1 MTNMLILAINPGST
15 STKIAVYRDDQAL
28 FTRSIAHSPQDLE
41 PFADVFDQE
50 EFRYR
55 LVVDTLREAGFDLR
69 FDAVIGRGSLA
80 KPVEGGVYEVSDE
93 MIELTRATVDRHACD
108 LGCIIARHV
117 ANENPGCLCLVADPG
132 SVDELNEWARVTGS
146 PLMPHYCIWHAL
158 NQRAIARRFARERGC
173 RYEDLNLIICH
184 LGGGISIAA
193 HEHGRAVDVNNALN
207 GDGPFSPERAGTLP
221 AGTLVNLCYS
231 GKYTQQEWQR
241 RIAGQA
247 GMSAHL
253 GTNDMR
259 EALRRVSDG
268 DAHARLIVDAMLY
281 HTAKAIAAHGATL
294 RGHVDAILI
303 TGGMAHEQY
312 VIDRLH
318 ERLDWLAPIHVYP
331 GENEMQALAMNAL
344 LALRGELTVKRY

>member
-1 MTNMLILAINPGST
+1 MLILAINPGST
-15 STKIAVYRDDQAL
+15 STKIAVYDDERQI
-28 FTRSIAHSPQDLE
+28 FSCSIAHTPQELAAFD
-41 PFADVFDQE
+41 DVLDQE
-50 EFRYR
+50 GFRYG
-55 LVVDTLREAGFDLR
+55 LVVDKLHEAGFDLR

-80 KPVEGGVYEVSDE
+80 KPVEGGVYEVNE
-93 MIELTRATVDRHACD
+93 RMIKDARETPDRHACD
-108 LGCIIARHV
+108 LGCIIARRV
-117 ANENPGCLCLVADPG
+117 ANLSPGCICLVADPG

-158 NQRAIARRFARERGC
+158 NQRAIARRFASETGR
-173 RYEDLNLIICH
+173 RYEDLDLIVCH

-221 AGTLVNLCYS
+221 AGTLVNMVYS
-231 GKYTQQEWQR
+231 GRYSQAEWQR
-241 RIAGQA
+241 RIAGEA

-253 GTNDMR
+253 GTNDLR
-259 EALRRVSDG
+259 EALRRVRAG
-268 DAHARLIVDAMLY
+268 DEHARLIVDAMLY

-294 RGHVDAILI
+294 RGHIDAILI

-312 VIDRLH
+312 VLDRLR

-344 LALRGELTVKRY
+344 LVTRGELKLKDY